1 MKRYSH
7 LLLKVR
13 SQCAIAHAPAHLD
26 VLAGASRPLGH
37 VDGGGRIDACLR
49 RHTDASRV
57 QRVFHA
63 CRSLGHIGEQGS
75 GYDDQEK
82 ALGLDRTLAVEI
94 SDPRQARAL
103 VEDLRALN
111 AVEWAT
117 VETLACAPLGQAARP
132 LEWQAG
138 SEPHERINAR
148 QALAMEPGDKHIVVA
163 VIDTGVALEHQELA
177 QRLRAG
183 FDTVDLGMG
192 MVAGGIRLVGD
203 SRGRDFC
210 PRDETGHG
218 THVAGIL
225 GARGLRLPPGLAGN
239 ATLLP
244 VRALAA
250 AALDDDGENL
260 VGVGGILDID
270 AAIKVAVDLGARV
283 LNMSFGTPAS
293 QLESAAP
300 PPHADVIRYALNRG
314 AIPVAAIG
322 NSGKQERYYPAA
334 LPEVIAVGSM
344 DTQGRRSAF
353 STWGEHITLCAP
365 GEDIPSLGMEGYQE
379 STGTSHA
386 APFVAG
392 TVALMVARARRQGV
406 ELDAATVRHLLAQSA
421 SGGPHSHNP
430 ETGYGMLN
438 ASGALQALDSMLA
451 RKGET
456 SW

>member
-1 MKRYSH
+1 MKRHSH

-26 VLAGASRPLGH
+26 VLAGACRPLGQ
-37 VDGGGRIDACLR
+37 VDGGGLIDACLR

-63 CRSLGHIGEQGS
+63 CRSFGHIGEQGT
-75 GYDDQEK
+75 GYNDQEK
-82 ALGLDRTLAVEI
+82 SLGLDRTLAVEI
-94 SDPRQARAL
+94 SDPGQAPAL
-103 VEDLRALN
+103 IQDLRELD
-111 AVEWAT
+111 AVEWVAA
-117 VETLACAPLGQAARP
+117 ERLACAPLGHAARP
-132 LEWQAG
+132 LDRHDSAD
-138 SEPHERINAR
+138 PHDRIRAH
-148 QALAMEPGDKHIVVA
+148 QALATEPGDKRVVVA
-163 VIDTGVALEHQELA
+163 VIDTGVALEHEELA
-177 QRLRAG
+177 QRLRSG

-218 THVAGIL
+218 SHVAGIL

-239 ATLLP
+239 ASLLP

-250 AALDDDGENL
+250 AALDGKGKKL

-270 AAIKVAVDLGARV
+270 AAIKVAVDMGARV

-293 QLESAAP
+293 QLDSSAP
-300 PPHADVIRYALNRG
+300 PPHTDVIRYALAHG
-314 AIPVAAIG
+314 SIPVAAIG
-322 NSGKQERYYPAA
+322 NSGKRERYYPAA
-334 LPEVIAVGSM
+334 LPDVIAVGSM
-344 DTQGRRSAF
+344 DAHGHRSAF

-365 GEDIPSLGMEGYQE
+365 GEDIRSLGMEGYQE

-386 APFVAG
+386 APFVAA
-392 TVALMVARARRQGV
+392 TVALMVARGRRRGV
-406 ELDAATVRHLLAQSA
+406 ELDAPTARQLLAQSA
-421 SGGPHSHNP
+421 GGGPDSHNP
-430 ETGYGMLN
+430 ETGYGMLD
-438 ASGALQALDSMLA
+438 AAGALQALDRMLA

>member
-13 SQCAIAHAPAHLD
+13 SHCVIAHAPAHLD

-37 VDGGGRIDACLR
+37 IDGGGCIDACLR
-49 RHTDASRV
+49 RRTDASRV

-63 CRSLGHIGEQGS
+63 CHSLGHIGEQGS
-75 GYDDQEK
+75 GYNDQEK
-82 ALGLDRTLAVEI
+82 AIGLDRTLAVEI
-94 SDPRQARAL
+94 SDPRQAEAL
-103 VEDLRALN
+103 VQDLRALN

-117 VETLACAPLGQAARP
+117 VEALACAPLAQVAQS
-132 LEWQAG
+132 LDWQSG
-138 SEPHERINAR
+138 STPHERVNAQ
-148 QALAMEPGDKHIVVA
+148 QALAMETGDKRVVVA
-163 VIDTGVALEHQELA
+163 VIDTGIALEHQELA

-192 MVAGGIRLVGD
+192 MVASGIRLVGD

-218 THVAGIL
+218 THVAGII

-239 ATLLP
+239 AALLP

-250 AALDDDGENL
+250 AALDDSGENL

-270 AAIKVAVDLGARV
+270 AAIKVAVDLGAKV

-300 PPHADVIRYALNRG
+300 PPHADVIHYALNKG
-314 AIPVAAIG
+314 VIPVAAIG

-334 LPEVIAVGSM
+334 LPDVIAVGSM
-344 DTQGRRSAF
+344 DSRGQRSAF

-365 GEDIPSLGMEGYQE
+365 GEAIPSLGMEGYLE

-386 APFVAG
+386 APFVAA

-406 ELDAATVRHLLAQSA
+406 ELDAPTARHLLAQSA
-421 SGGPHSHNP
+421 SDGPHSHNP
-430 ETGYGMLN
+430 ETGFGMLN